1 MAVRQNQIGPAI
13 IVIVKEHDTP
23 AQKLGIGSNSRSV
36 GHVRKRAIPVIVIE
50 SRRVIGKV
58 GLEDVQ
64 LPIPVVIRNR
74 CAHASLLTSILVVGY
89 ATHDGCISEGSISI
103 IPVENV
109 GRAVARD
116 IDVGPAVIVVIKCR
130 DAETIMS

>member
-23 AQKLGIGSNSRSV
+23 AQKLGIASNSRSV
-36 GHVRKRAIPVIVIE
+36 GHVRKRAIPVIVIK

-64 LPIPVVIRNR
+64 LSVPVVIRNR

-89 ATHDGCISEGSISI
+89 ATHDGCIGEGSISI
-103 IPVENV
+103 ISVENV
-109 GRAVARD
+109 GCAVAGD
-116 IDVGPAVIVVIKCR
+116 IDVGPAVIVVIQCG
-130 DAETIMS
+130 DAEAVMS